1 MSFKANCL
9 WIYQEGPGALTPQ
22 EQIQIRDWH
31 STCLDDIEIKVVLS
45 DHPHS
50 RILRT
55 FCTEFSRVAPRIGFR
70 TTDAENGELPGI
82 RIIPR
87 LVFHAAPQ
95 GSELDPFLEAINM
108 FHPEDPSVQ
117 SAESTLDLNA
127 DLPVFLKLFV
137 APQCPFCPTAVRQ
150 FLPLVLAS
158 TNLNLAI
165 IDSLLFED
173 DARQLAIQSVPTL
186 LMDNDYRW
194 TGPLPIAEII
204 QLINNRDPA
213 TLGVDSLRNLLE
225 QGRAD
230 QLTNMMIQDGS
241 IFPAFYDLLTHSKW
255 PVRLGAMVVI
265 ESLCEQDP
273 DLAQRVVAPLQA
285 HFNGVDPMAQGDILH
300 TIGQAGDV
308 TAIPWLD
315 AIGSQSSNPEIKES
329 VHEAVQAIKTRA
341 ARSI

>member
-1 MSFKANCL
+1 M
-9 WIYQEGPGALTPQ
+9 TPQ

-31 STCLDDIEIKVVLS
+31 STRLDDIEIKIVLS
-45 DHPHS
+45 DHPQS
-50 RILRT
+50 QAVRE
-55 FCTEFSRVAPRIGFR
+55 FCTEFSRVAHRIGFR
-70 TTDAENGELPGI
+70 TTDVETGELPGI
-82 RIIPR
+82 HITPR

-108 FHPEDPSVQ
+108 FHPGDPPVQ
-117 SAESTLDLNA
+117 SSKPTHDLNP

-137 APQCPFCPTAVRQ
+137 APQCPFCPIATRQ
-150 FLPLVLAS
+150 FLPLVRANA
-158 TNLNLAI
+158 NLNLAI

-173 DARQLAIQSVPTL
+173 DARQFAIQSVPTL

-230 QLTNMMIQDGS
+230 QLTSMMIKDGS
-241 IFPAFYDLLTHSKW
+241 IFPAFFDLLTHSKW

-265 ESLCEQDP
+265 ETLCEQDP
-273 DLAQRVVAPLQA
+273 ELAQQVVAPLQA
-285 HFNGVDPMAQGDILH
+285 HFNKVDPMAQGDILH

-308 TAIPWLD
+308 SVVPWLD
-315 AIGSQSSNPEIKES
+315 AIGTQSNNPEIKES
-329 VHEAVQAIKTRA
+329 VHEAVLAIKTRSA
-341 ARSI
+341 HANMSSHDFIRP